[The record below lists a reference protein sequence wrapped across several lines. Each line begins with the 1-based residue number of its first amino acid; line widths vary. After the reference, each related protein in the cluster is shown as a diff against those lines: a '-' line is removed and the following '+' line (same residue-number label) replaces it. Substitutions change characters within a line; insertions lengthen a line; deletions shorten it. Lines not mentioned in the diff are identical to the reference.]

1 MPATP
6 AHSAAR
12 IFVSCGQ
19 SKNSDEVEIVAGI
32 EAELKLLGFEPWIA
46 VENQTLS
53 GIQEFV
59 FDALKNSE
67 YFIFLDFKRE
77 RLDGRA
83 FAGARF
89 SLTRNWL

>member
-46 VENQTLS
+46 
-53 GIQEFV
+53 EFV
-59 FDALKNSE
+59 FDAPKNS
-67 YFIFLDFKRE
+67 
-77 RLDGRA
+77 G
-83 FAGARF
+83 
-89 SLTRNWL
+89 